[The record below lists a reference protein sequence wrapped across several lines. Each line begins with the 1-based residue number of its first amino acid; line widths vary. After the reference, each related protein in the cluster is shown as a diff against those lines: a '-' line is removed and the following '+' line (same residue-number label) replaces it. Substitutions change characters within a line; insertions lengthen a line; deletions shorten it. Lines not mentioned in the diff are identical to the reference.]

1 MTRPE
6 IIEKIIPAMI
16 LAPSAHNTQPWQ
28 FAVKDNM
35 IDVYV
40 DWSRHLAVSDPT
52 ARQFYIGIGCTITNA
67 IVAAS
72 NQNYAISIS
81 YFPEGEGKEKPAARL
96 ALNAGSTDQYLSTLT
111 PALSQR
117 WCDRTVYDRRP
128 LTPAEKTALPS
139 HANPAIVFVEDRST
153 IEEIARL
160 CGQGTARSLARS
172 DFKQELS
179 RWVRHNWTHRPDGMP
194 GYAMLLPAPLS
205 LIAPLMVRVAP
216 IHKPQQKKVAE
227 QMASASAIA
236 IITSAM
242 DTPQGWIEAGQ
253 TFERLWLEA
262 TAGGLAAGPTAA
274 AIESGTEIR
283 EELKKVSRTA
293 QEPQI
298 LLRLGHSHV
307 SSHRATPRRSVAQC
321 LR

>member
-1 MTRPE
+1 MTPAE
-6 IIEKIIPAMI
+6 IIAKIIPAMI

-28 FAVKDNM
+28 FSVQDNM
-35 IDVYV
+35 IDIYV

-52 ARQFYIGIGCTITNA
+52 GRQLYIGIGCTVANA
-67 IVAAS
+67 TIAVS
-72 NQNYAISIS
+72 NQNYVVSSS
-81 YFPEGEGKEKPAARL
+81 YFPEGEGKEKPAVRL
-96 ALNAGSTDQYLSTLT
+96 TFNEGSADQYLSTLT
-111 PALSQR
+111 SALSQR

-128 LTPAEKTALPS
+128 LTSAEKTALPS
-139 HANPAIVFVEDRST
+139 SANPAIVFVEERSK

-160 CGQGTARSLARS
+160 CSQGTARSLARS

-179 RWVRHNWTHRPDGMP
+179 RWVRHNWTRRPDGMP

-227 QMASASAIA
+227 QMISASAIA

-242 DTPQGWIEAGQ
+242 DAPQGWMEAGQ
-253 TFERLWLEA
+253 VFERLWLEA
-262 TAGGLAAGPTAA
+262 TTAGLAAAPTAA
-274 AIESGTEIR
+274 AIESGVDIR
-283 EELKKVSRTA
+283 EELKKVSGTA

-298 LLRLGHSHV
+298 ILRLGHSHV
-307 SSHRATPRRSVAQC
+307 SSHRPTPRRSVTQH